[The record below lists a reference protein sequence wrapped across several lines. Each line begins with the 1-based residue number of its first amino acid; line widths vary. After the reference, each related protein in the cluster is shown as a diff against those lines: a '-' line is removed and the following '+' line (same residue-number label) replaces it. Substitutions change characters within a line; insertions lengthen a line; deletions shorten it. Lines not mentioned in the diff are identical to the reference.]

1 MENEKIN
8 KKVQQLSILLV
19 FAALILWEFFRAT
32 GTLR

>member
-1 MENEKIN
+1 MENQKIN

-19 FAALILWEFFRAT
+19 LAALILWAFFIAT